1 MPDIDAL
8 NTRFGVPGT
17 VSFTRNEG
25 GLAVVA
31 VDTEAASARIALQG
45 AHLLSWIPDG
55 EKPVIWLSPNAK
67 FAPGK
72 AIRGGIPVCWP
83 WFGPHTSETTYPAHG
98 FARTADWAMVDVER
112 PSDHSLALLFR
123 LIPSETSRRWW
134 PHATPVE
141 LRISVGQRLSLEL
154 TTKNLGISP
163 LPISQALHAY
173 LAVSDVR
180 AIQVLGLANRRY
192 IDKVDGGAVKHE
204 AGPVKFT
211 EETDR
216 IYLDSTIDLLL
227 LDPGLRR
234 SIRIAKTGSH
244 STIVW
249 NPWIEKSAR
258 MDDFVESGYLN
269 MLCIE
274 AANAADDTITLQ
286 PGAEH
291 RLSVV
296 YSVEP
301 LT

>member
-1 MPDIDAL
+1 MPDITAL
-8 NTRFGVPGT
+8 NARFGLPGA
-17 VSFTRNEG
+17 VSFSRNDS
-25 GLAVVA
+25 GLAVVDI
-31 VDTEAASARIALQG
+31 DTETASARIALQG
-45 AHLLSWIPDG
+45 AHLLSWVPVG

-72 AIRGGIPVCWP
+72 AIRGGIPICWP
-83 WFGPHTSETTYPAHG
+83 WFGPHTRETTYPAHG
-98 FARTADWAMVDVER
+98 FARTANWAVVDVEHR
-112 PSDHSLALLFR
+112 ANDSVALLFR

-141 LRISVGQRLSLEL
+141 LRIVVGQRLSLNL
-154 TTKNLGISP
+154 TTKNLGVTP
-163 LPISQALHAY
+163 LPISEALHAY
-173 LAVSDVR
+173 LTVSDVR

-192 IDKVDGGAVKHE
+192 IDKVDGGAIKHQ
-204 AGPVKFT
+204 AGPVKFS

-216 IYLDSTIDLLL
+216 IYLDATIDLLL

-244 STIVW
+244 STVIW

-258 MDDFVESGYLN
+258 MDDFVESGYLD

-274 AANAADDTITLQ
+274 AANAADDTVTLQ
-286 PGAEH
+286 PGEEH

-296 YSVEP
+296 YSIEP